1 MRVADI
7 WGGLVGILIGA
18 YVVWEGS
25 NMPPDL
31 VMKIGPSFFPNILA
45 GLLILFSVVLL
56 VNALR
61 GKSKGT
67 LEPLRLSSKGTQR
80 GLVTLAAT
88 IVFCAVLESLGFILT
103 AIIFLM
109 FMMVLMGKR
118 KPLPILLVPPL
129 ITFFVWLVFEKVLFL
144 SLPAGVLADI
154 L

>member
-7 WGGLVGILIGA
+7 WGGLVGILIGT

-67 LEPLRLSSKGTQR
+67 LEPLSLSSKGAQR
-80 GLVTLAAT
+80 GLATLAA
-88 IVFCAVLESLGFILT
+88 CRA
-103 AIIFLM
+103 
-109 FMMVLMGKR
+109 
-118 KPLPILLVPPL
+118 
-129 ITFFVWLVFEKVLFL
+129 
-144 SLPAGVLADI
+144 
-154 L
+154 

>member
-1 MRVADI
+1 MKVADI
-7 WGGLVGILIGA
+7 WGGLVGIVIGA

-31 VMKIGPSFFPNILA
+31 VMKLGPSFFPNILA

-67 LEPLRLSSKGTQR
+67 LEPLSLSSKGAQR
-80 GLVTLAAT
+80 GLATLAAA

-109 FMMVLMGKR
+109 FMMMLMGKR
-118 KPLPILLVPPL
+118 KPLPILLATPL
-129 ITFFVWLVFEKVLFL
+129 ITFFVWLVFEKVLLL